1 MLYDKQASSQQIHA
15 ALQTLVTTLET
26 ILKLLHPIIPFLTE
40 EIWQY
45 VKAEIGI
52 DGKTIM
58 TQAFPES
65 KAEVINLD
73 AESNFDWLKSVVT
86 QIRTIRSEMN
96 VPPNKK
102 ITLFIKT
109 STKNL
114 VDCVNQN
121 KMVFMNLIKAES
133 IEFTDKALEQ
143 SATAIV
149 DNAEFFIPIAGLIDK
164 DEEIKRL
171 TKEINRLEGDITRSD
186 TKLNN
191 QGYVDKAPAEVVA
204 SERLKLEENKRAL
217 EKLTMQLTAIQV
229 M

>member
-1 MLYDKQASSQQIHA
+1 
-15 ALQTLVTTLET
+15 
-26 ILKLLHPIIPFLTE
+26 
-40 EIWQY
+40 
-45 VKAEIGI
+45 
-52 DGKTIM
+52 M

-65 KAEVINLD
+65 NAQLINQD
-73 AESNFDWLKSVVT
+73 AEHHFEWLKSVVT

-114 VDCVNQN
+114 MNCVNQN
-121 KMVFMNLIKAES
+121 KIVFMNLIKAES
-133 IEFTDKALEQ
+133 IEFIDKALEQ

-149 DNAEFFIPIAGLIDK
+149 DNAELFIPIAGLIDK

-171 TKEINRLEGDITRSD
+171 TKEINRLEGDVTRSD

-191 QGYVDKAPAEVVA
+191 QGYVAKAPADVVA